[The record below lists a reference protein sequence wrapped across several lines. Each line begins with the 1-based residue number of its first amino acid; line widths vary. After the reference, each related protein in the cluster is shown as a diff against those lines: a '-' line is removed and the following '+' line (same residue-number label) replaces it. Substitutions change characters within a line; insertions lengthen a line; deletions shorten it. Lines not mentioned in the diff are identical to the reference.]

1 MPQTP
6 HPSPERRP
14 SRLVVF
20 FGLSGSGKSY
30 LARRWAARHGYGY
43 HNSDEVRKELSGVA
57 PDSRHHVEFNV
68 GLYSPEQSRRTYAAL
83 LQRAGRDLDSQ
94 ALAGAVLDGSYTNG
108 VERQKV
114 VDRFSAQI
122 VISFILCS
130 CSTALTRER
139 FALRGRDEQAVSD
152 GRWEIYC
159 KQKEGFEPPTHIGG
173 ARLLNLDTDAHVDK
187 LIERVDAFVLP
198 GPEQNN

>member
-57 PDSRHHVEFNV
+57 PDSRHHVPFNV

-83 LQRAGRDLDSQ
+83 LQRAGRDLDNQ

-114 VDRFSAQI
+114 VGRFSAQI

-159 KQKEGFEPPTHIGG
+159 KQKEGFEPPTHIEG
-173 ARLLNLDTDAHVDK
+173 ARLLNLDTDADVDK
-187 LIERVDAFVLP
+187 LIERVDAFVLT
-198 GPEQNN
+198 

>member
-6 HPSPERRP
+6 HSSPELRP

-30 LARRWAARHGYGY
+30 LARRWAVRHGYGY

-57 PDSRHHVEFNV
+57 PDSRHHLPFNV

-83 LQRAGRDLDSQ
+83 LQRAGRDLDDQ

-139 FALRGRDEQAVSD
+139 FALRGRNEQAVSD

-159 KQKEGFEPPTHIGG
+159 KQKEGFEPPTHIEG